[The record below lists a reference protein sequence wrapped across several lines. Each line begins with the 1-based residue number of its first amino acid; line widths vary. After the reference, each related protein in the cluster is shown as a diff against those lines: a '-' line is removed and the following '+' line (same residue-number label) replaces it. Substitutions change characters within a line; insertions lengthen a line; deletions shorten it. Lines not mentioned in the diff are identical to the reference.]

1 MFVITL
7 KDHPQGVYSVLDEDD
22 DRIIPIFENKE
33 DAFRYT
39 TLLAVVDEEN
49 PPLDIVTVQL
59 DQMVQACSLS
69 GQRYSIITTDDFI
82 VPPDTYDHFSKN
94 PLEEP
99 PEHGEHV

>member
-22 DRIIPIFENKE
+22 DRIIPIFENRE
-33 DAFRYT
+33 DAHRYVN
-39 TLLAVVDEEN
+39 LLGVDEEN
-49 PPLDIVTVQL
+49 PKLDVVTVQL
-59 DQMVQACSLS
+59 DQMVQACSMS

-82 VPPDTYDHFSKN
+82 VPPDTYDHFSQD

-99 PEHGEHV
+99 PEHGKHV

>member
-22 DRIIPIFENKE
+22 DRIIPIFENRE
-33 DAFRYT
+33 DAHRYVN
-39 TLLAVVDEEN
+39 LLGVDEEN
-49 PPLDIVTVQL
+49 PKLDVVTVQL

-82 VPPDTYDHFSKN
+82 VPPDTYDHFSQD

-99 PEHGEHV
+99 PEHGKHV

>member
-22 DRIIPIFENKE
+22 DRIIPIFENRE
-33 DAFRYT
+33 DAFRYVN
-39 TLLAVVDEEN
+39 LLGVDEEN
-49 PPLDIVTVQL
+49 PKLDVVTVQL
-59 DQMVQACSLS
+59 EQMVQACSMS

-82 VPPDTYDHFSKN
+82 VPPDTYDHFPKD

-99 PEHGEHV
+99 PEHGKHV

>member
-22 DRIIPIFENKE
+22 DRIIPIFENREK
-33 DAFRYT
+33 AHRYVN
-39 TLLAVVDEEN
+39 LLGVDEEN
-49 PPLDIVTVQL
+49 PKLDVVTVQL
-59 DQMVQACSLS
+59 DQMVQACSMS

-82 VPPDTYDHFSKN
+82 VPPDTYDHFSQD

-99 PEHGEHV
+99 PEHAKHV

>member
-22 DRIIPIFENKE
+22 DRIIPIFENRE
-33 DAFRYT
+33 DAFRYVH
-39 TLLAVVDEEN
+39 LLGVDEEN
-49 PPLDIVTVQL
+49 PKLDVVNVQL
-59 DQMVQACSLS
+59 EQMVQACSMS

-82 VPPDTYDHFSKN
+82 VPPDTYDHFSKD

-99 PEHGEHV
+99 PEHGKHV